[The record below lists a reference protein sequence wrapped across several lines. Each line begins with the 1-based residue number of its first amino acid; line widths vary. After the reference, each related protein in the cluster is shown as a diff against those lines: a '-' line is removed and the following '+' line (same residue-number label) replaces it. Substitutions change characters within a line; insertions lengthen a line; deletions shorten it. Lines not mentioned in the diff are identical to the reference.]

1 MNQITPSEIVVDMS
15 NSKLVEYTRA
25 EINES
30 LHIILSLGS
39 QYLTITNSIFTK
51 DVSIV
56 IKTYGTAGIDFS
68 GSIFKERIS
77 FIVDVSG
84 VKINCS
90 KATFENGFEIKSKN
104 SIELICS
111 EATLQGE
118 VEIEDCKF
126 TNLDF
131 EKAQNGKTFCTLYA
145 NKSIIKKSNFNDST
159 LGEVYFSKAIFEED
173 AKFDRCNFAMFNC
186 SEAKFKSS
194 LFLNNAEFYSSVQF
208 NGAKFENTLVAPNL
222 NKLGTAC
229 WADFS
234 GCTFMSNTYFD
245 FGNWDS
251 FTCTRSTFVSPVSFH
266 LTKIRYVDFIGT
278 FFQSNVDF
286 SNTNYPES
294 TTETFRIIKSE
305 LLKAQDRAGYLYYQS
320 KELNQ
325 YEKTAVEWNKRP
337 LEYFMLLLNRIS
349 TNHGIDWG
357 RGVLFSLSV
366 MVFFYTI
373 YIISLPNR
381 GFSWGYT
388 DWGSFLEATDY
399 VVKNFFV
406 FIAIFRDSSFIE
418 GTSPNSFS
426 YFIDFI
432 GRIFIG
438 YGIYQTIQAFR
449 KYGKT

>member
-1 MNQITPSEIVVDMS
+1 MNQITPNEISNEISNNKLAEYKHVEISESIY
-15 NSKLVEYTRA
+15 L
-25 EINES
+25 
-30 LHIILSLGS
+30 LLSTGS
-39 QYLTITNSIFTK
+39 QHLRITHSAFTKEVNVIVNKYGTAQIDFSESIFT
-51 DVSIV
+51 
-56 IKTYGTAGIDFS
+56 
-68 GSIFKERIS
+68 ERVS

-90 KATFENGFEIKSKN
+90 KATFENGFEVHSKFP
-104 SIELICS
+104 IELVCS
-111 EATLQGE
+111 EATLQGK

-126 TNLDF
+126 NNLDF
-131 EKAQNGKTFCTLYA
+131 EKTRNGKKYCTLQA
-145 NKSIIKKSNFNDST
+145 NKSVIKECNFNDST
-159 LGEVYFSKAIFEED
+159 LGEVYFENAIFEGN

-186 SEAKFKSS
+186 SSAKFKSS
-194 LFLNNAEFYSSVQF
+194 LLLNNAEFYLSVQF
-208 NGAKFENTLVAPNL
+208 NGAKFENTLIAPNL
-222 NKLGTAC
+222 NKDDTKC

-234 GCTFMSNTYFD
+234 GCTFISNTYFD

-251 FTCTRSTFVSPVSFH
+251 FICTRSTFVSPVSFH

-325 YEKTAVEWNKRP
+325 YEKTTVEWNKRP

-349 TNHGIDWG
+349 TNHGVDWG
-357 RGVLFSLSV
+357 RGVFFSLSV
-366 MVFFYTI
+366 MIFFYVV
-373 YIISLPNR
+373 YIITLPDR

-399 VVKNFFV
+399 VVKNFFI

-418 GTSPNSFS
+418 GTSPNAFS